1 MVSTD
6 RVETTILYGL
16 EQLGPCGF
24 DELVRSLPDLS
35 WDQVFEAV
43 DLLSRSGSV
52 TLRKR
57 ARFDYLISLRCQ
69 PTVPALVARPIEES
83 AEKFDIAGP

>member
-6 RVETTILYGL
+6 RVEATILYEL

-24 DELVRSLPDLS
+24 DELLRSLPDLS

-43 DLLSRSGSV
+43 DFLSRNGRV
-52 TLRKR
+52 TLQKR
-57 ARFDYLISLRCQ
+57 TRFEYLISRRRE
-69 PTVPALVARPIEES
+69 PTVPALVPDR
-83 AEKFDIAGP
+83 